1 MLRII
6 SGTAKGTVLET
17 PKGENTRPTLGS
29 TRESISNV
37 LANIGII
44 ESRVLDVF
52 AGTGALGLEAL
63 SRGAAKA
70 TFIDK
75 NTSAIIKRN
84 AKKCHMETQVEIL
97 AGDVFQS
104 LASLEGKAF
113 DYLFIDPPY
122 ERDFINKII
131 EFIFKYRLVSQG
143 AILIVEHTTKEP
155 INLEAISD
163 KCTLWKEKKRGMTL
177 VTYLRCHV

>member
-1 MLRII
+1 
-6 SGTAKGTVLET
+6 
-17 PKGENTRPTLGS
+17 
-29 TRESISNV
+29 
-37 LANIGII
+37 
-44 ESRVLDVF
+44 
-52 AGTGALGLEAL
+52 
-63 SRGAAKA
+63 
-70 TFIDK
+70 
-75 NTSAIIKRN
+75 
-84 AKKCHMETQVEIL
+84 METQVEIL

-177 VTYLRCHV
+177 VTYLSR